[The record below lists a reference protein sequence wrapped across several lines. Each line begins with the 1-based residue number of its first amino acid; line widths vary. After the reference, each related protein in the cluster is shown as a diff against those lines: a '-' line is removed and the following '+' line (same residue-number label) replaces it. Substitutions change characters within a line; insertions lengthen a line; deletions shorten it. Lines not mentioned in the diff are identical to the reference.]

1 MIRSFVAV
9 DIPKFEKLL
18 DLLSRLRSSGARLSV
33 PKDESI
39 HITLKFL
46 GDIPESSVE
55 KISESLG
62 IIASRTNRFK
72 AEIVGTG
79 LFPNERAP
87 RVLWVGLSDNGRLA
101 EIAGEIDAS
110 MAAFR
115 IPKEQRPF
123 RPHVT
128 IARVKSMQGIDKA
141 LRVLDDFRSTSFGSF
156 EVIDIRLKKS
166 TLTPAGAIYEDLAV
180 KNLM

>member
-1 MIRSFVAV
+1 MIRSFIAV
-9 DIPKFEKLL
+9 EIPRFEKLL
-18 DLLSRLRSSGARLSV
+18 GLLSRLRSSGARLSV

-46 GDIPESSVE
+46 GDIPESSID

-62 IIASRTNRFK
+62 KIASRTDRFQ

-79 LFPNERAP
+79 AFPNERAP
-87 RVLWVGLSDNGRLA
+87 RVLWVGLSDGGKLA

-110 MAAFR
+110 MVEFG

-123 RPHVT
+123 RPHIT
-128 IARVKSMQGIDKA
+128 IARVKSMQGIDEA
-141 LRVLDDFRSTSFGSF
+141 LRVLGEYKSASFGSF
-156 EVIDIRLKKS
+156 EVKDMRLKKS

-180 KNLM
+180 KDLI